1 MTLNYAIQIDR
12 GKAQNCSAVNK
23 IYPFKVLIIR
33 SKMKCL
39 NHKTNEDETTYN
51 VICFMYGLHDMS
63 RPTN

>member
-12 GKAQNCSAVNK
+12 GKAQ
-23 IYPFKVLIIR
+23 YPFKVLIIR